1 MICRI
6 CGKICIT
13 LDKNNICMQCH
24 LDAKDAEISKLKAR
38 IEKLE
43 EALKAYARKELW
55 GSNYENDRCIFM
67 DKNGFVVRAGWKIAT
82 RALEDKEE

>member
-1 MICRI
+1 MICGI

-38 IEKLE
+38 IEELE
-43 EALKAYARKELW
+43 EELADYKEGTEGMRLAIRDLRD
-55 GSNYENDRCIFM
+55 ER
-67 DKNGFVVRAGWKIAT
+67 DKYKQ
-82 RALEDKEE
+82 ALEDKEE